1 MTDGTTLAYTYFTT
15 LYPPELVAKVPP
27 AYLSVVNQDPG
38 VKSGGMPA
46 KHMLVSDPAA
56 LATEALR
63 LSQDVGQ
70 NVWNSICAHGSDLG
84 VWHRGKRSEVTLLPA
99 LWVDIDLAGPG
110 HAATNLP
117 ADVDDAVRGLLQPFA
132 LDPTMIVHSG
142 GGLHVYWC
150 LAELAQVTDS
160 NRGELQALLK
170 TWTARFQALAEVH
183 GWHVDNVSD
192 LSRVLRPAGT
202 LNRKP
207 GRDNPPAV
215 SILLGG
221 GPRYSLE
228 ALRAHAGAAPALS
241 IDALIASGRAATAA
255 PAAEPIPTWSFDAT
269 LAEVSGKMS
278 RNAKQERKDT
288 LRLITEGKSFAQPG
302 DRDRALYQV
311 CSWLAFYCPDG
322 DPEAILEILTP
333 SLEAMRLQ
341 APDPDD
347 YITSDDALTKI
358 VRCLDDAR
366 AKAAVNK
373 AANQRIQAA
382 LTRPKDPSRTA
393 SPTVGVVPQG
403 LQSERST
410 EPVSLGVSAPLPS
423 GTAGSYSPETLR
435 LLEAG
440 IKDGRDGRTSPV
452 PPAILVD
459 PSSLPG
465 LGPEVL
471 AILKAS
477 DTPMDL
483 DSVCG
488 ALDRPVAK
496 IRASLALL
504 TLRGLIYLIHPKGGT
519 KTWTSTKPEEEPR
532 EEPGSEMLGDVSV
545 FRTRWV
551 NKDDLLAHGEEQ
563 LSLSG
568 VGPAPADWE
577 ADRENFLQA
586 MALNHTIITTPMGD
600 KFLALPHPDRP
611 GRNYGMYAKGE
622 LEESFWRDIKIVPEI
637 WKRTYISAEGEK
649 KEKPFRKVLSELSVP
664 ASKWLYDGLTEAS
677 YLDDNGVFHYKCWH
691 LEPVEPEFNADC
703 DAYLRT
709 WGEDNYSRIC
719 DWFAHLRNLAM
730 PATMLVLRGDPGDG
744 KDLIV
749 KAAACQFR
757 KWGGAVSGAIAV
769 DHFNA
774 DLNECPVI
782 GCSEKLP
789 SDWNGTPMEAAKLK
803 DNITRQD
810 HDFND
815 KNVKRVKLLG
825 HLRWILS
832 SNDPDFFPTKEALS
846 QASQDAVLERLT
858 VIESPR
864 DGEITAPK
872 KYLAERGGF
881 AFTGEWLNGA
891 GTLVKHLRHIMTTH
905 DIVYRH
911 DRFGIQPFAGTY
923 RLRLA
928 VNTPISKLIV
938 TGLVTYLVGEAS
950 KRSLSKSVKVGGG
963 RVLVQ
968 IGELHR
974 QWATLTALGEGAG
987 GSNKIDAHKMAP
999 SAQMFAEE
1007 VSERLATREEVTIDG
1022 RLYKTLRVELLVDH
1036 AKAIGREGEIKEALA
1051 LTEEAFLA
1059 RQGAIKAP
1067 GLFTSKS

>member
-27 AYLSVVNQDPG
+27 AYLSIVNQEPG
-38 VKSGGMPA
+38 VKSGAMPS
-46 KHMLVSDPAA
+46 KHMLVSDPSA
-56 LATEALR
+56 LAAEALR
-63 LSQDVGQ
+63 LSRDVGQ
-70 NVWNSICAHGSDLG
+70 NVWNSICAHGEDLG
-84 VWHRGKRSEVTLLPA
+84 PWKRGKRSEVTLLPA

-110 HAATNLP
+110 HAAANLP
-117 ADVDDAVRGLLQPFA
+117 GDVDDVVRGLLQPFA
-132 LDPTMIVHSG
+132 LDPTLIVHSG

-150 LAELAQVTDS
+150 LAELAQVNDA
-160 NRGELQALLK
+160 NRAELQNLLK
-170 TWTARFQALAEVH
+170 AWTARFQALAERH

-207 GRDNPPAV
+207 GRDDPPMV
-215 SILLGG
+215 SILLAG
-221 GPRYSLE
+221 GPRYTLE
-228 ALRAHAGAAPALS
+228 ALQAHIGGTAPALD
-241 IDALIASGRAATAA
+241 IGALIAGTKLVAAT
-255 PAAEPIPTWSFDAT
+255 PAEPVATWSYEAT
-269 LAEVSGKMS
+269 LAEVRGKMA
-278 RNAKQERKDT
+278 RNTKPERKET
-288 LRLITEGKSFAQPG
+288 LRLVIEGHPFAQPG

-311 CSWLAFYCPDG
+311 CSWLAFYCPEG

-347 YITSDDALTKI
+347 YITLDDALIKI
-358 VRCLDDAR
+358 SRCLDDAR
-366 AKAAVNK
+366 AKAGAIK
-373 AANQRIQAA
+373 ATNERIAAA
-382 LTRPKDPSRTA
+382 LTRQSEPAALSRPKDSSRTA
-393 SPTVGVVPQG
+393 SPTEGVVPQG
-403 LQSERST
+403 LQSERSA
-410 EPVSLGVSAPLPS
+410 EPVPLGGIAPPPSGAAGTYSAPVD
-423 GTAGSYSPETLR
+423 T
-435 LLEAG
+435 
-440 IKDGRDGRTSPV
+440 
-452 PPAILVD
+452 PATPVD
-459 PSSLPG
+459 PASLPG

-477 DTPMDL
+477 PTPMDL
-483 DSVCG
+483 DSICG
-488 ALDRPVAK
+488 MLDRPVAK

-504 TLRGLIYLIHPKGGT
+504 TLRGLLYLIHPKGGA
-519 KTWTSTKPEEEPR
+519 KTWTATKPEEAPKAEQ
-532 EEPGSEMLGDVSV
+532 ESEMLGDVSV

-551 NKDDLLAHGEEQ
+551 NKDDLIAHGEEQ
-563 LSLSG
+563 LKLSG
-568 VGPAPADWE
+568 VPPHVADWE
-577 ADRENFLQA
+577 ADRESFLAA

-600 KFLALPHPDRP
+600 KFLALPKPDKP
-611 GRNYGMYAKGE
+611 GRAYGMYAKGE

-637 WKRTYISAEGEK
+637 WKRTYISAEGEM
-649 KEKPFRKVLSELSVP
+649 KEKPFRRVLSELSVP

-677 YLDDNGVFHYKCWH
+677 YLDDNGVFHYKCWY
-691 LEPVEPEFNADC
+691 LEPIEPEFNAEC

-709 WGEDNYSRIC
+709 WGDDNYVRIC
-719 DWFAHLRNLAM
+719 DWFAHLRNLGQ
-730 PATMLVLRGDPGDG
+730 PATMLVLRGAPGDG
-744 KDLIV
+744 KDLLV

-832 SNDPDFFPTKEALS
+832 SNDSDFFPTKEALS
-846 QASQDAVLERLT
+846 QESQDAVLERLT

-864 DGEITAPK
+864 EGESTAPK

-881 AFTGEWLNGA
+881 AFTGEWLSGA
-891 GTLVKHLRHIMTTH
+891 GTLVKHLRHIMMNH
-905 DIVYRH
+905 EIVYRH
-911 DRFGIQPFAGTY
+911 DRFGVQPFAGMY

-928 VNTPISKLIV
+928 VNTHISKLIV

-950 KRSLSKSVKVGGG
+950 KKSLSKSVKVGGG

-987 GSNKIDAHKMAP
+987 GSNKIDAHKNAP
-999 SAQMFAEE
+999 DAQKFAEE
-1007 VSERLATREEVTIDG
+1007 VSERLASRDDVTIDG
-1022 RLYKTLRVELLVDH
+1022 KLYKSIRTELLLDH

-1051 LTEEAFLA
+1051 MTEEAFLA
-1059 RQGAIKAP
+1059 RQAATKTP
-1067 GLFTSKS
+1067 GLFGGK